1 MLIGHLQ
8 FSICE
13 VSVQVFLA
21 LTKTELPLIIDLWEF
36 PIYSGY
42 NNFVLYGLETFPSS
56 MWLAFTVS

>member
-8 FSICE
+8 FSVCE
-13 VSVQVFLA
+13 VSVQIFLPI
-21 LTKTELPLIIDLWEF
+21 TKTELPIIIDFWEF

-42 NNFVLYGLETFPSS
+42 KNFVIYGLETFPSS